1 MHKIQMFIQIARG
14 ILMPFLCLLLIL
26 LAACSTSHQ
35 AAAPQAASTA
45 PKTTTAASTNS
56 SAAPISAAA
65 PIAPASADT
74 KPLFDGKT
82 LTGWEITDFAG
93 HGEVKVTD
101 RKLLLG
107 MGVMTGVTYT
117 NPFPKMNYEIE
128 LDAMRVDGDD
138 FFCGLT
144 FPVGEKPCSF
154 IVGGWG
160 GGVVGLSSID
170 GEDAAHN
177 ETAKYM
183 QFDKNRWYHIR
194 LRVTPSQIDA
204 WIDKEKMV
212 EFTTTDRSLSIRIE
226 MESCT
231 PLGIATWST
240 AGAISN
246 IRFRNL

>member
-1 MHKIQMFIQIARG
+1 MA
-14 ILMPFLCLLLIL
+14 LLFL
-26 LAACSTSHQ
+26 AGCSTVQ
-35 AAAPQAASTA
+35 KPTAPQAQAKATPA
-45 PKTTTAASTNS
+45 TNTS
-56 SAAPISAAA
+56 
-65 PIAPASADT
+65 ASAVAALPPPPNTPPSADF

-82 LTGWEITDFAG
+82 LKGWEITDFAA
-93 HGEVKVTD
+93 HGEVKVVD
-101 RKLLLG
+101 QKLILE

-144 FPVGEKPCSF
+144 FPVEDKPCSF

-183 QFDKNRWYHIR
+183 QFTKGQWYHIR
-194 LRVTPSQIDA
+194 LRVTPTQIEA

-212 EFTTTDRSLSIRIE
+212 ELTTTDRSLSIRIE
-226 MESCT
+226 MESSK
-231 PLGIATWST
+231 PLGMATWST
-240 AGAISN
+240 TGALSN
-246 IRFRNL
+246 IRMRTL